1 MALGNYANCLPV
13 TLKYEGGWSD
23 HPADPGGA
31 TMRGITLAVY
41 RRYRP
46 GATKWELRA
55 ISNNELETIY
65 RDGYWKP
72 IKGDDLPVGIDLA
85 TFDFGVN
92 SGVSRASKYLQRA
105 VGVDAD
111 GKIGNVTI
119 AALRSANGKEVIQR
133 LCGQRLSFV
142 RALSTFKTFGKGW
155 SRRIADVE
163 ARAVVMCLTAGSN
176 VVTPAVATELKAEA
190 VKAESKAIA
199 SNRQAASTGTAG
211 TAAGGADAMIYG
223 GPNWTLL
230 GALAA
235 LCLVAIVVGVIRSRQ
250 HRERALAYLEAMAA

>member
-13 TLKYEGGWSD
+13 TLKYEGGYVD

-31 TMRGITLAVY
+31 TNRGITLATY

-46 GATKWELRA
+46 GATKFDLRA
-55 ISNNELETIY
+55 ISNHEVETIY

-72 IKGDDLPVGIDLA
+72 IKGDDLPVGVDLA

-105 VGVDAD
+105 LGVDAD
-111 GKIGNVTI
+111 GKIGNVTV
-119 AALRSANGKEVIQR
+119 AAARSANGKEVIQR

-142 RALSTFKTFGKGW
+142 RSLRTFATFGKGW

-163 ARAVVMCLTAGSN
+163 AKAVVMFLTAGSN
-176 VVTPAVATELKAEA
+176 VITPTVAAELKTEA
-190 VKAESKAIA
+190 VKAEAQAQA
-199 SNRQAASTGTAG
+199 SNRHAASTGTAG

-223 GPNWTLL
+223 GPNWMLIS
-230 GALAA
+230 ALA
-235 LCLVAIVVGVIRSRQ
+235 LCCLVVIVLAVIRSRQ
-250 HRERALAYLEAMAA
+250 HRERAEAYLAALAA